1 MNRFIALLT
10 LSVLFLVLG
19 ATAELNKEE
28 RLIEDLTSGAAYGYG
43 STRAEIIN
51 NRARRKRQ
59 LRNLVNDMRQKLADH
74 SAGEKVLDPE
84 EKATMERRMD
94 IYQRKLDTM
103 SDDLDERVGTHATT
117 VSCW

>member
-10 LSVLFLVLG
+10 LSVLLLVAC
-19 ATAELNKEE
+19 ATAELSAEE
-28 RLIEDLTSGAAYGYG
+28 RFIEETTSGAAYGYG
-43 STRAEIIN
+43 TTRDEITG

-59 LRNLVNDMRQKLADH
+59 LRNLINDMRQKLADH
-74 SAGEKVLDPE
+74 SAGEIVLDPE
-84 EKATMERRMD
+84 EKTKMERRMD

-117 VSCW
+117 LSCL